1 MKVAIALVSFSRNSA
16 WFEVLFHGSVSEIE
30 IQMSTTQHSII
41 AADLSLPLHQQA
53 VVDLINGYAAD
64 PMGRGEPLSEE
75 VLKNMVPG
83 LRAQPMARVLLAFEG
98 ELPIGIA
105 ICFLGFSTFA
115 AKPLLNIH
123 DLAVREG
130 YRGRGVGRRLLA
142 AIEALA
148 RQNGCCKITMEVQEK
163 NDPARILYESIGYAQ
178 VVHHPTTG
186 GALFMSKSLG

>member
-1 MKVAIALVSFSRNSA
+1 MRNSTHTI
-16 WFEVLFHGSVSEIE
+16 VD
-30 IQMSTTQHSII
+30 
-41 AADLSLPLHQQA
+41 ADLNIPLHAQA

-64 PMGRGEPLSEE
+64 PMGRGEPLPAE
-75 VLKNMVPG
+75 VLQNMVPG

-130 YRGRGVGRRLLA
+130 YRSRGVGRALLA
-142 AIEALA
+142 GIERLA
-148 RQNGCCKITMEVQEK
+148 RENGCCKITMEVQEK
-163 NDPARILYESIGYAQ
+163 NFPARRIYESIGYAQ

-186 GALFMSKSLG
+186 GALFMSKTL